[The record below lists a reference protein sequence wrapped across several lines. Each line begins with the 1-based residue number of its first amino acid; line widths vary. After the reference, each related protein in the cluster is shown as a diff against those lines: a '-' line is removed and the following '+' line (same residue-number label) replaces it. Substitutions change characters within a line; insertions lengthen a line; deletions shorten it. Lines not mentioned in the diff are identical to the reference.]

1 MAALRVIGGRDALRE
16 EFPFAIKLEIKEEN
30 LVEDKIVVNY
40 EPLCTGAALT
50 SEWILSAAH
59 CYDKTLKTFARFNS
73 YFPKEKGQISPILD
87 VHIHPQYIEYKFS
100 AYYDMGLFRSKNILV
115 SRYAKISAL
124 DYTALFGHEVNI
136 LGFGAT
142 NASINEKPL
151 QVLNGMINKCS
162 SVTNNFKILY
172 EYSPLC
178 VVSSCRV
185 EATICGGDSGGPVVH
200 PSGIVGVNSMAENG
214 CDEFTTSLELA
225 PGTSASIIAVVSS
238 ALDWISNIISMKIA
252 A

>member
-1 MAALRVIGGRDALRE
+1 MNFLYFLFVLNLSNCEAALRVIGGRDALRE

-59 CYDKTLKTFARFNS
+59 CYDKTHKTFARFNS
-73 YFPKEKGQISPILD
+73 YFPKEK
-87 VHIHPQYIEYKFS
+87 
-100 AYYDMGLFRSKNILV
+100 V

-200 PSGIVGVNSMAENG
+200 PSGVVGVNSMAENG
-214 CDEFTTSLELA
+214 Y
-225 PGTSASIIAVVSS
+225 V
-238 ALDWISNIISMKIA
+238 
-252 A
+252 